1 MLNSINIIISAG
13 SRLYYH
19 HSCMCA
25 QLIQSC
31 LSLWDA
37 IDCSPPGSS
46 APGILQA
53 RILKWVAMTSFRGSS
68 KPRDQTGISSFP
80 ALVGGF
86 FTPSSTREGQS
97 IYSTEQL
104 GRNICTDWASKVALG
119 VKNTSAIARDIR
131 DVVWSQGLEESLE

>member
-1 MLNSINIIISAG
+1 MLNSINIIISAS

-25 QLIQSC
+25 KLIQSC

-46 APGILQA
+46 AHGILQA
-53 RILKWVAMTSFRGSS
+53 RILKWVAMPSFRGSS

-80 ALVGGF
+80 ALHF
-86 FTPSSTREGQS
+86 QIPWEGQS
-97 IYSTEQL
+97 IYSAEQL
-104 GRNICTDWASKVALG
+104 GRNICADWASKVALG
-119 VKNTSAIARDIR
+119 VKNTSVIARNIR
-131 DVVWSQGLEESLE
+131 DVVGSQGLEDSLE